1 MPRPL
6 PVCSLLDG
14 CRVSSHECCQKK
26 SNFLYM
32 KALLTNCVFFL
43 YFVVIFTGGTPS
55 PFKDIQPRSCFTSI
69 RCRSRGDCRCWRVFC
84 KYSCPLSGYK
94 SLQNRPP
101 ESGTP
106 CVLHSDC
113 GPVQIVMLNYII
125 YRFFVLYLP
134 KVASVLDTSISPN
147 RFEHGYSN
155 PETNPE
161 SASFSWV
168 SVFARY
174 VIHRWFGPISHVLPF
189 VF

>member
-1 MPRPL
+1 MACHR
-6 PVCSLLDG
+6 
-14 CRVSSHECCQKK
+14 
-26 SNFLYM
+26 
-32 KALLTNCVFFL
+32 
-43 YFVVIFTGGTPS
+43 
-55 PFKDIQPRSCFTSI
+55 
-69 RCRSRGDCRCWRVFC
+69 RSRTPNPAHASLPSVAALEVIALAGVFC
-84 KYSCPLSGYK
+84 KYSCPLSGYE

-113 GPVQIVMLNYII
+113 EPVQIVMLNYII